1 MLKLVSLTDVERRY
15 LAGQRHGRLATVTP
29 GGAPQVKP
37 VGFSYNVELGT
48 IDIAGFQMA
57 DSAKYRNIA
66 VNPAAPFV
74 VDDVLFEAFE
84 GVRFIE
90 IRGVADPAVVDHQ
103 DSDHL
108 ASEIIR
114 MYPRRV
120 IALDIDPQNPG
131 FATRDIATAG
141 HRPGVA

>member
-1 MLKLVSLTDVERRY
+1 VSLTEVEQRY

-29 GGAPQVKP
+29 CGAPQVKP
-37 VGFSYNVELGT
+37 VGFSYNTELGT
-48 IDIAGFQMA
+48 IDIAGFQMGN
-57 DSAKYRNIA
+57 SAKYRNIA
-66 VNPAAPFV
+66 TNPAVAFV

-90 IRGVADPAVVDHQ
+90 IRGVAEAAVVDHQ

-114 MYPRRV
+114 IHPRRV
-120 IALDIDPQNPG
+120 IALNIDPHNPG

-141 HRPGVA
+141 DRPGVT